1 VKAKQQFIIEK
12 LSKNTP
18 IKENQKQSTPQRQQ
32 QQQLKQQQ
40 SPLRQ
45 STSYHHHEQQVS
57 KEDVQPSNVNITNNN
72 NNNTNSEEEGV
83 KFGGESAD
91 ETSSFVSASV
101 RERAAAMSGFL
112 TKKHDGPT
120 NGQARAME
128 WRVDGSGGSGGGGGT
143 QREVTPKKI
152 APNFVSK
159 FDKVTFVV
167 EVEENEVNGGG
178 GTTTPMSYKK
188 KSRPSFLSQ
197 FDDSPRANNKLLD
210 EAASPRRPLTP
221 RTSLAP
227 SQPSPRTSSLL
238 PSPRCTS
245 PMSSSF
251 KLTTTP
257 RSRTPKSNGLL
268 LSPRTPRTQ
277 QSPRNS
283 SRVLPSPRMSSH
295 NKASSLSGTVLNCS
309 TAAEAGNIT
318 QEIDDWF
325 GGMSL
330 SASISAEEGGGEE
343 KQKKEEHN
351 DNDHHDVDG
360 NDGISL
366 SSSEGSTDLDN
377 LISEANGFLECVVSE
392 EENVDTIVYFGFHE
406 NNNGGDD
413 KDDDVASAGVNSDD
427 IESELVDS
435 ALQLAQ
441 GFTKFLTHDSDDLDE
456 NERQDEETF
465 VRELA
470 LSAAGEGEEEEA
482 EEQQEKG
489 EGEVEDEEADWEG
502 WNQNND
508 FFANFDEEQEEEEE
522 EVVSQT
528 DEPEE
533 VEPQQEEYTS
543 HRSVEADLPKSE
555 TKCIK
560 PKLRVHI
567 KGAPQV
573 SPKKEEKE
581 SMFFAAS
588 QPSPVAR
595 DDEQLLDTNDVESM
609 VMPSP
614 VSVESKSPKK
624 FGLRIS
630 ERGGA
635 SQESEEKSVE
645 EATSQEDEFASF
657 TQWNKPR
664 ETEKNVHNTPPK
676 LTVYIKGA
684 PQFTPSRHVQED
696 AFYMSQP
703 SPVFGD
709 DKRLLSSSSFAA
721 SPSMAEQKNEKT
733 STTSTTKKHFK
744 NFVGKSLPVP
754 KYQATANNKKG
765 NSLNSPSVAGLI
777 GEQEEMKFD
786 QGSALNTDKS
796 GNQGLDNENF
806 FFAAPTSPV
815 RQAKDAM
822 REGCST
828 KKKIFGL
835 LSGKKK
841 KSKGLYL
848 LDD

>member
-1 VKAKQQFIIEK
+1 MKALAGLIDDHDDDDDLFFAGSVKAKQQFIIEK

-18 IKENQKQSTPQRQQ
+18 IKDNQQHQLTPQR

-40 SPLRQ
+40 SP
-45 STSYHHHEQQVS
+45 YHHEQVS
-57 KEDVQPSNVNITNNN
+57 KEDVQPSNANITNN
-72 NNNTNSEEEGV
+72 NNNTNSEEGV
-83 KFGGESAD
+83 KFGGESDAD
-91 ETSSFVSASV
+91 ESSFVAASV

-128 WRVDGSGGSGGGGGT
+128 WRVDGSGGGGT
-143 QREVTPKKI
+143 QREFTPKKI

-159 FDKVTFVV
+159 FDKVTVV
-167 EVEENEVNGGG
+167 VEENEVNGGG
-178 GTTTPMSYKK
+178 TTPMSHKK
-188 KSRPSFLSQ
+188 KARPSFLSQ
-197 FDDSPRANNKLLD
+197 FDDSPRANNKLD
-210 EAASPRRPLTP
+210 QATGTSMAASPRLPLTP
-221 RTSLAP
+221 RT
-227 SQPSPRTSSLL
+227 SQPSPRTSSTLL
-238 PSPRCTS
+238 PSPRCSS

-257 RSRTPKSNGLL
+257 RSRTPKSNMLI
-268 LSPRTPRTQ
+268 SPRTPRTQ
-277 QSPRNS
+277 QSPRSS
-283 SRVLPSPRMSSH
+283 SRVLPSPRMNSH
-295 NKASSLSGTVLNCS
+295 AVLNCS

-343 KQKKEEHN
+343 KEQQ
-351 DNDHHDVDG
+351 HDDG
-360 NDGISL
+360 DAISL
-366 SSSEGSTDLDN
+366 SASEGSTDLDN

-406 NNNGGDD
+406 DNNHGGDD
-413 KDDDVASAGVNSDD
+413 NGDDVVSAGVNSND

-441 GFTKFLTHDSDDLDE
+441 GFTKFLTHHDSDESSSPVASNVVDDCGWGADNHVE
-456 NERQDEETF
+456 KEERHDEETF

-470 LSAAGEGEEEEA
+470 AAGEGEEEEEK
-482 EEQQEKG
+482 EEE
-489 EGEVEDEEADWEG
+489 EIDDEADWEG
-502 WNQNND
+502 WNNKNND
-508 FFANFDEEQEEEEE
+508 DFADFDEEQEEEE
-522 EVVSQT
+522 VASQT
-528 DEPEE
+528 EEPEFE
-533 VEPQQEEYTS
+533 SQEEYIP
-543 HRSVEADLPKSE
+543 HRSDEADLPKSE

-567 KGAPQV
+567 HIKGAPQV
-573 SPKKEEKE
+573 LPKKEEKE
-581 SMFFAAS
+581 PMFFAAS
-588 QPSPVAR
+588 QPSPLAR

-614 VSVESKSPKK
+614 VSAESESPTTEKSPKK

-630 ERGGA
+630 KRGGG
-635 SQESEEKSVE
+635 SQESEEKSVK
-645 EATSQEDEFASF
+645 EATSQEDEVAPF
-657 TQWNKPR
+657 TKWNKPR
-664 ETEKNVHNTPPK
+664 ETEKNVPNTPPK

-733 STTSTTKKHFK
+733 STTSTTKKHFR
-744 NFVGKSLPVP
+744 NFVGKSL
-754 KYQATANNKKG
+754 QATANKKG

-777 GEQEEMKFD
+777 GEQEDMKFD
-786 QGSALNTDKS
+786 QGSANDKS
-796 GNQGLDNENF
+796 GNQGFDNDNF